1 MRRKD
6 RGSSSLVRV
15 VETVHLEVL
24 CSTLADLSVS
34 DVNSLYL
41 RVSESIWRA
50 SHTLCTSSQIMIRDR
65 PTNLMCC
72 WHLHRGKRRELV
84 YGTARLADGVT
95 GVLASVDVAIGLCT
109 MWRALVEQSSTP
121 QMIGCPSRFRCLARF
136 EHRTGRLLQQNACL
150 PASELSR
157 TALAIVGLV
166 QKGQS
171 RFAWSGQPVGGVT
184 SSQPSLRKS
193 AWQPGYTLMQWN
205 AVDTVCQYGAE

>member
-15 VETVHLEVL
+15 GGKGTLERL

-34 DVNSLYL
+34 DVKSPYL

-65 PTNLMCC
+65 LTNLMCC
-72 WHLHRGKRRELV
+72 WHLHRGKRGELV
-84 YGTARLADGVT
+84 YGTARLADGVA

-109 MWRALVEQSSTP
+109 MWRALVEQTSTP
-121 QMIGCPSRFRCLARF
+121 QMIGCPQGSDAQQGLNIGLDGYCSKMLA
-136 EHRTGRLLQQNACL
+136 
-150 PASELSR
+150 SR
-157 TALAIVGLV
+157 TALAIVGLA

-171 RFAWSGQPVGGVT
+171 RFAWSV
-184 SSQPSLRKS
+184 SQ
-193 AWQPGYTLMQWN
+193 
-205 AVDTVCQYGAE
+205 